1 MVKMFSE
8 RRVQGSCFGY
18 SIVSDLAFNYLRN
31 GDGEPMEVL
40 EGACPEDSPGEL
52 LREGGPPLFPVMSRI
67 YRNCRGFR
75 IWAEELGWMQV
86 DTRPARIIVPPA
98 TDLIRREQRI
108 WGLPMLFCML
118 QRGDVP
124 LHAAAIEIDGS
135 ALVVAAPGRFGKTT
149 LAAAFAQ
156 AGYRVLG
163 EDLVCL
169 RPGKP
174 LTVIPGPALLRLR
187 ADVGDTFRI
196 PGAIEVARD
205 HERVHLALRGN
216 AGTCAPLPVAGVAL
230 LLEGDGSPK
239 LEPVPLSEAVRDLWA
254 VSFNLPTTEDR
265 ARCFAAVAGLAS
277 STPVWHI
284 KRRRRLQD
292 LPATIECLR
301 EAVVRSSA
309 RPEPNSPQ
317 PE

>member
-1 MVKMFSE
+1 MVNMSADH
-8 RRVQGSCFGY
+8 RVQGSCFGY
-18 SIVSDLAFNYLRN
+18 SIVSDLSFNYLRH
-31 GDGEPMEVL
+31 GDGEPLEVME
-40 EGACPEDSPGEL
+40 GPCPDDHPGEL

-67 YRNCRGFR
+67 YRNRSGFR
-75 IWAEELGWMQV
+75 IWAEELGWLQV
-86 DTRPARIIVPPA
+86 DTHPARITVPPA

-108 WGLPMLFCML
+108 WGLPMLFCIL

-124 LHAAAIEIDGS
+124 LHAAAVEVDGR
-135 ALVVAAPGRFGKTT
+135 ALVIAAPGRFGKTT

-169 RPGKP
+169 RPGKT
-174 LTVIPGPALLRLR
+174 LSVIPGPALLRLR
-187 ADVGDTFRI
+187 TDVADAFRI
-196 PGAIEVARD
+196 PGAVEVARD
-205 HERVHLALRGN
+205 QERVHLALRGN
-216 AGTCAPLPVAGVAL
+216 AGTCDPLPVAGVAL
-230 LLEGDGSPK
+230 LLEGESSPT

-284 KRRRRLQD
+284 TRRRRLQD

-301 EAVVRSSA
+301 DVVRSCAKPESKG
-309 RPEPNSPQ
+309 RPSE
-317 PE
+317 